1 MNQTGLLRRC
11 AALALSAALLA
22 GMTGTALAADR
33 VFQDVAADSPYAA
46 AVEALAQ
53 KGVVQGAGNGVFA
66 PDTALNPAQLAAF
79 LARIAGAAVNQSVVN
94 TGIADDGWSG
104 AYLSWAVDNGI
115 ITLSDTVGQYT
126 SLDAGQVNGILSAFA
141 AYLGIEAPTVTAAGA
156 AVTRG
161 EAVQALAQL
170 AGQSFHHAAGTG
182 YQTVTS
188 AQDWGP
194 AISKVILSL
203 GTDVDPASVTA
214 DKFQVLSD
222 RIYDETS
229 HVAARTVTSAYVSD
243 AQGNQAESGSYVTL
257 ELKIGPDETA
267 GSPFNYEFATS
278 GHNVYVIT
286 LYYISLTQPLTA
298 ADGLPLSMDRT
309 SRIGD
314 GGTVTPLA
322 DQFQLDSYTA
332 EDGITLKYAWWT
344 PEETAADGSTP
355 LIIWLHGAGEGGE
368 NPYVALIGNKVVNL
382 ITDGIQQY
390 FGAAGAQV
398 LVPQTPTIWLD
409 KDGTNTYMGPE
420 DTGRSYYTD
429 ALMGLIETYVAA
441 HPEVDADRIYIGGCS
456 NGGYMTVNML
466 MEFPGYFAAAYPVC
480 EAYDVAW
487 ITDAKIDAIKD
498 TPIWITAAKTDGTVP
513 LFQGETDPANFS
525 VYHLTLDE
533 NGDPIP
539 LDNYSNALY
548 DRLVAA
554 GAADVHYSLFDKVED
569 TTGLYFQADG
579 VTPYEYM
586 GHWSWLY
593 ILNNQCVDT
602 IGGREVTLFDW
613 LSQQSK

>member
-1 MNQTGLLRRC
+1 MKQTGLLRRC

-46 AVEALAQ
+46 AVETLAQ
-53 KGVVQGAGNGVFA
+53 KGVVQGTGGATFA
-66 PDTALNPAQLAAF
+66 PDTALNAAQLAAF
-79 LARIAGAAVNQSVVN
+79 LARI
-94 TGIADDGWSG
+94 
-104 AYLSWAVDNGI
+104 
-115 ITLSDTVGQYT
+115 
-126 SLDAGQVNGILSAFA
+126 
-141 AYLGIEAPTVTAAGA
+141 AGA

-298 ADGLPLSMDRT
+298 AD
-309 SRIGD
+309 
-314 GGTVTPLA
+314 
-322 DQFQLDSYTA
+322 
-332 EDGITLKYAWWT
+332 
-344 PEETAADGSTP
+344 
-355 LIIWLHGAGEGGE
+355 
-368 NPYVALIGNKVVNL
+368 
-382 ITDGIQQY
+382 
-390 FGAAGAQV
+390 
-398 LVPQTPTIWLD
+398 
-409 KDGTNTYMGPE
+409 
-420 DTGRSYYTD
+420 
-429 ALMGLIETYVAA
+429 
-441 HPEVDADRIYIGGCS
+441 
-456 NGGYMTVNML
+456 
-466 MEFPGYFAAAYPVC
+466 
-480 EAYDVAW
+480 
-487 ITDAKIDAIKD
+487 
-498 TPIWITAAKTDGTVP
+498 
-513 LFQGETDPANFS
+513 
-525 VYHLTLDE
+525 
-533 NGDPIP
+533 
-539 LDNYSNALY
+539 
-548 DRLVAA
+548 
-554 GAADVHYSLFDKVED
+554 VHYSLFDKVED

-593 ILNNQCVDT
+593 TLNNQCVDT